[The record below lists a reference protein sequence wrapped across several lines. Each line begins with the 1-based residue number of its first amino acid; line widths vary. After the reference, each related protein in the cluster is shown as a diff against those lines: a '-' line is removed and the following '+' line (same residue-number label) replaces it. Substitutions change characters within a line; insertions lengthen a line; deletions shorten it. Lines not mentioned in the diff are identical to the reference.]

1 MDLKQTISAAL
12 AQVTGIGAEELDT
25 WLETP
30 PNPEM
35 GDYAFPCFKLAKSL
49 RKAPPVI
56 AAELAGALKL
66 PDGVAKAEAA
76 GGYVN
81 FYLDKSIQA
90 KAVLTRV
97 FAEGAR
103 YGGSDLGK
111 GRNVCIDYS
120 SVNIAKPFHIGH

>member
-35 GDYAFPCFKLAKSL
+35 GDYAFPCFKLAKTL

-56 AAELAGALKL
+56 AAELAGALIL
-66 PDGVAKAEAA
+66 PEGVAKAEAA

-90 KAVLTRV
+90 KAV
-97 FAEGAR
+97 
-103 YGGSDLGK
+103 
-111 GRNVCIDYS
+111 
-120 SVNIAKPFHIGH
+120 